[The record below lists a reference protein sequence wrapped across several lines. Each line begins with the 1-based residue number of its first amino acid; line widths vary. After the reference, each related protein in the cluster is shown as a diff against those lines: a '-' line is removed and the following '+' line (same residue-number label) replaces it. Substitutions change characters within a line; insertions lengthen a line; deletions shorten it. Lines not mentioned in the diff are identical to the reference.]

1 MENESA
7 KYYIE
12 NPDGIND
19 VSKPYAC
26 FHYGI
31 KWIPDAISGSE
42 KANGYIVQKVTINAP
57 SFLSGYP
64 YKRYFEAW
72 RIEAGAIKYSEEVFR
87 KEDDVFG

>member
-1 MENESA
+1 MEKGESA

-31 KWIPDAISGSE
+31 KWIPEDIAGYE
-42 KANGYIVQKVTINAP
+42 HANGYIVQRVHIEAP
-57 SFLSGYP
+57 QFLSGYHCTLWN
-64 YKRYFEAW
+64 R
-72 RIEAGAIKYSEEVFR
+72 
-87 KEDDVFG
+87 